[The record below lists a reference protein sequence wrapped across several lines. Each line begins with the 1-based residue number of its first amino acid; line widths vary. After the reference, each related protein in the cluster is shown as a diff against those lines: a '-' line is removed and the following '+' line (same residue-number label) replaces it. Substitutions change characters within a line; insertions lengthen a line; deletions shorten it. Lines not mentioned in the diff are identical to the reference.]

1 MEVRTNKSQ
10 TCDVFRT
17 DLQDL
22 EALVRELGN
31 AGQVEGEKRDIEWT
45 LSVEGQGVTLLASS
59 TADLR
64 LLANDDRIPETA
76 TDFDLTIYWSEPVS
90 CSKRD
95 LTISARGFFAF
106 RPSVTADCPDDN
118 EAWCLQICA
127 KTERKL
133 ARRRSGAFWV
143 YRKGYVW
150 AWWAIVIGLLG
161 VGVWIGPITEW
172 TTTRSEW
179 TVIAIAVAMALAGI
193 QRGRIV
199 PTSSLNLKEDS
210 KKKLWVSRFELT
222 GRLLPGFLALTAALL
237 SHC

>member
-45 LSVEGQGVTLLASS
+45 LSVEGQGATLIASS

-64 LLANDDRIPETA
+64 LLANDDRVPETA
-76 TDFDLTIYWSEPVS
+76 TDFDLTIYWSEPS
-90 CSKRD
+90 SYLKRD

-106 RPSVTADCPDDN
+106 QPSVTADCPDDN

-127 KTERKL
+127 KTERQL

-150 AWWAIVIGLLG
+150 AWWEIVIGLLG
-161 VGVWIGPITEW
+161 VGVWIGPVTEW

-179 TVIAIAVAMALAGI
+179 TVIAIA
-193 QRGRIV
+193 RGG
-199 PTSSLNLKEDS
+199 PLFSD
-210 KKKLWVSRFELT
+210 
-222 GRLLPGFLALTAALL
+222 RLLRWSPDPTGGIWNATQETELPG
-237 SHC
+237 